1 VTATQWFT
9 RALSALVA
17 LALLL
22 GSLLVIVEIVLAA
35 AGRGPWLIPY
45 ADWTAW
51 IRGRSWS
58 DDVVKAILV
67 GLVVVGLLL
76 LVVAVRRGKPATL
89 PLRGRT
95 PGVDVT
101 ASRKSVERSLA
112 AAVSRTSGITGAD
125 ASVRRRSARIEARA
139 ASRSPSGLRQE
150 VEAAAK
156 ARLDSLGLRR
166 DLRTRV
172 RVSARDGR

>member
-1 VTATQWFT
+1 MTATRWFT

-17 LALLL
+17 LALFL

-35 AGRGPWLIPY
+35 AGRGPWLIRYP
-45 ADWTAW
+45 DWTAW
-51 IRGRSWS
+51 IRQRSWN
-58 DDVVKAILV
+58 DEVVKAILV

-76 LVVAVRRGKPATL
+76 VFLAVRRGRPATL

-139 ASRSPSGLRQE
+139 ASRSSSGLRQE
-150 VEAAAK
+150 VEAAAR

-172 RVSARDGR
+172 RVSARDRR

>member
-1 VTATQWFT
+1 MTATQWFT

-17 LALLL
+17 LALFL

-35 AGRGPWLIPY
+35 AGRGPWLIRYP
-45 ADWTAW
+45 DWTAW
-51 IRGRSWS
+51 IRQRSWN
-58 DDVVKAILV
+58 DEVVKAILV

-76 LVVAVRRGKPATL
+76 VFLAVRRGRPATL

-139 ASRSPSGLRQE
+139 ASRSSSGLRQE
-150 VEAAAK
+150 VEAAAR

-172 RVSARDGR
+172 RVSARDRR

>member
-1 VTATQWFT
+1 MTATQWFT

-17 LALLL
+17 LALFL

-35 AGRGPWLIPY
+35 AGRGPWLIRYP
-45 ADWTAW
+45 DWTAW
-51 IRGRSWS
+51 IRQRSWN
-58 DDVVKAILV
+58 DEVVKAILV

-76 LVVAVRRGKPATL
+76 VFLAVRRGRPATL

-139 ASRSPSGLRQE
+139 ASRSSSGLRQE
-150 VEAAAK
+150 VEAAAR

-172 RVSARDGR
+172 RVSAGDRR